1 MLVWFGFGW
10 AWLLV
15 VVAWFGC
22 FVAVV
27 ELRSLHCLRWVLG
40 GSAFLLVGLR
50 GARFLFLLVGAGA
63 CCLMVVS

>member
-15 VVAWFGC
+15 VVVWVDC

-27 ELRSLHCLRWVLG
+27 ELRSLHCLRWC
-40 GSAFLLVGLR
+40 FR
-50 GARFLFLLVGAGA
+50 
-63 CCLMVVS
+63 C